1 VKSWKGIDLGTG
13 IVIVLTAA
21 LFCLS
26 LVVHGFTH
34 EVFLESG
41 VFLISVKLIL
51 ITTKLAASEQR
62 LETHLK
68 QIKELLANGKGA
80 SSMKETDPASSSAS
94 PLGERKKP

>member
-1 VKSWKGIDLGTG
+1 
-13 IVIVLTAA
+13 
-21 LFCLS
+21 
-26 LVVHGFTH
+26 
-34 EVFLESG
+34 
-41 VFLISVKLIL
+41 VKLIL